1 MSEGEGCLEVV
12 NVEAVARFLR
22 ERLADLDP
30 AHRGELLHVLSLPD
44 HDRADRLAEFN
55 GDSQTRP
62 LAELLSDAEE
72 DPYTRAVLVAVLR
85 DAPP

>member
-12 NVEAVARFLR
+12 NVEAVERSLR

-30 AHRGELLHVLSLPD
+30 AHQGELLHVLSLPD
-44 HDRADRLAEFN
+44 HDRAGRLREFWGN
-55 GDSQTRP
+55 SKTRP

-72 DPYTRAVLVAVLR
+72 DPYTRAVLAGMLR
-85 DAPP
+85 EAS